1 MDKVQIPD
9 SWSEVTIAQF
19 QELSTVDLEHK
30 DAALNVVSILI
41 DKDPE
46 LIRQYDETTF
56 NEITKAI
63 EWTNEMPQAANFR
76 QVIEIDGQKYGLIKF
91 ASLTVGEWI
100 DLDEYLKAPIE
111 NIHKIF
117 AIMYREVIGGTAE
130 NLLLAPYDVD
140 NAKERADVFQS
151 KMIIDNCYGAL
162 VFFSNIVEEST
173 KTIQV
178 YLILVAKMRKVWKK
192 QSQSRMKRWLVKESI
207 KAGLGTISYTKS
219 QKVAY
224 SISKSSLN

>member
-1 MDKVQIPD
+1 MDKIQIPD
-9 SWSEVTIAQF
+9 SWAEVTISQF
-19 QELSTVDLEHK
+19 QELSLVDLEHK

-46 LIRQYDETTF
+46 EIRKYDETTF

-76 QVIEIDGQKYGLIKF
+76 QVIDIDGQKYGLIKF
-91 ASLTVGEWI
+91 SSLTVGEWI

-140 NAKERADVFQS
+140 NAKERADVFQ
-151 KMIIDNCYGAL
+151 KQMIIDNCYGAL
-162 VFFSNIVEEST
+162 VFFSSIVEEST

-178 YLILVAKMRKVWKK
+178 YLMLLSKMRKVWKK
-192 QSQSRMKRWLVKESI
+192 QSQTRMKKWLIRESI
-207 KAGLGTISYTKS
+207 KAGLGTLSYTKS
-219 QKVAY
+219 QGVTF
-224 SISKSSLN
+224 